1 MLDLRPVGYVIGLLT
16 TALGAAMLV
25 PLAVD
30 ALSGDPHWMVFL
42 ECAVVT
48 MAAGGLVALACR
60 NSMGRGLTLQ
70 QAFLMTTGV
79 WVVLPL
85 FGALPFILGKPGAGF
100 TDAYFEAMSG
110 VTTTGATVFVGLDL
124 LPRGTNLWRG
134 ILQWLGGLGII
145 VVAMVFLPVMKV
157 GGMQYF
163 RSEAFDTLG
172 KILPRALDIAAAL
185 VQVYVA
191 ITVLCGVL
199 YFALGMNGF
208 EATVHA
214 LTTIATGGYAVSDL
228 SFARYGPELLL
239 VSSAMMIAAGLPF
252 VRYVQ
257 LMGGSFGPLWRDVQV
272 RAYLR
277 WTGYAIAA
285 IFAYRV
291 LVSGV
296 PAGQAFVE
304 VTFNTVSIFSGTG
317 YSTASVDGWGAFP
330 FTLLIVAGLIGA
342 CTASTGCSI
351 KVFRY
356 LILIEAIKTQVRRIH
371 SPNRVVPVRYDGRP
385 VGEDVINSVIVLFS
399 AFIVTFGVLAILLS
413 MTGLQVRTAITAAW
427 TSVANVGPAFGPEV
441 GATGAMHNFPVAA
454 KWLMIFGMLLGRLE
468 LIAVFVLFLPK
479 FWRG

>member
-16 TALGAAMLV
+16 TGLGGAMLV
-25 PLAVD
+25 PMAVD
-30 ALSGDPHWMVFL
+30 GLAGHANGLAFL
-42 ECAVVT
+42 ECAVIT
-48 MAAGGLVALACR
+48 MATGGLVALACR

-70 QAFLMTTGV
+70 QAFLLTSGV

-85 FGALPFILGKPGAGF
+85 FGALPFMLGRPGAGF

-110 VTTTGATVFVGLDL
+110 MTTTGATVFLGLDV
-124 LPRGTNLWRG
+124 LPPGTNLWRG
-134 ILQWLGGLGII
+134 ILQWMGGLGII

-172 KILPRALDIAAAL
+172 KILPRALDIASAL
-185 VQVYVA
+185 VQVYVGM
-191 ITVLCGVL
+191 TVLCGVL

-214 LTTIATGGYAVSDL
+214 LTTIATGGFSTSDL
-228 SFARYGPELLL
+228 SFARYGPEILL
-239 VSSAMMIAAGLPF
+239 VSAAMMVASGMPF
-252 VRYVQ
+252 IRYIQ
-257 LMGGSFGPLWRDVQV
+257 LMGGSFGPFWRDIQV

-277 WTGYAIAA
+277 WTGYAVAL
-285 IFAYRV
+285 IFAHRV
-291 LVSGV
+291 AV
-296 PAGQAFVE
+296 AGAAPGEALVE
-304 VTFNTVSIFSGTG
+304 VIFNTVSIFSGTG
-317 YSTASVDGWGAFP
+317 YSTTAIDGWGPFP
-330 FTLLIVAGLIGA
+330 FIVLFVAGLIGA

-356 LILIEAIKTQVRRIH
+356 LILIEAIKAQVRRIH
-371 SPNRVVPVRYDGRP
+371 SPNRVVPVLYDGRP
-385 VGEDVINSVIVLFS
+385 VAADVINSVIVLFT

-413 MTGLQVRTAITAAW
+413 MTGLQARTAITAAW

-441 GATGAMHNFPVAA
+441 GATGAMHNFPLMA
-454 KWLMIFGMLLGRLE
+454 KWLMIAGMLLGRLE
-468 LIAVFVLFLPK
+468 LIAVFVLLLPR

>member
-16 TALGAAMLV
+16 TATGAAMLV

-30 ALSGDPHWMVFL
+30 ALSGDPNWMAFL

-48 MAAGGLVALACR
+48 MVAGGLVAVACR

-85 FGALPFILGKPGAGF
+85 FGALPFMLGKPGATF
-100 TDAYFEAMSG
+100 TSAYFEAMSG

-134 ILQWLGGLGII
+134 ILQWMGGLGII

-157 GGMQYF
+157 GGMQFF

-172 KILPRALDIAAAL
+172 KILPRAFDIAIGL

-191 ITVLCGVL
+191 MTVLCGVL
-199 YFALGMNGF
+199 YFAAGMNGF

-214 LTTIATGGYAVSDL
+214 MTTVATGGFSVSDL
-228 SFARYGPELLL
+228 SFARYGPEVLL
-239 VSSAMMIAAGLPF
+239 VSSAMMFAAGLPF
-252 VRYVQ
+252 IRYVQ
-257 LMGGSFGPLWRDVQV
+257 LAGGSFRPLWQDIQV

-277 WTGYAIAA
+277 WTAYAVALIL
-285 IFAYRV
+285 AYRAIV
-291 LVSGV
+291 
-296 PAGQAFVE
+296 AGLPPGETFVE
-304 VTFNTVSIFSGTG
+304 VVFNTVSIFSGTG
-317 YSTASVDGWGAFP
+317 FSTVSVEGWGNFP
-330 FTLLIVAGLIGA
+330 FTLLIIVGLIGA

-356 LILIEAIKTQVRRIH
+356 LILIEAIKVQIRRIH
-371 SPNRVVPVRYDGRP
+371 SPNRIVPLRYDGRP

-413 MTGLQVRTAITAAW
+413 MTGLQVRTAFTAAW

-454 KWLMIFGMLLGRLE
+454 KWLMIVGMLLGRLE
-468 LIAVFVLFLPK
+468 LIAVFVLFLPRL
-479 FWRG
+479 WRG